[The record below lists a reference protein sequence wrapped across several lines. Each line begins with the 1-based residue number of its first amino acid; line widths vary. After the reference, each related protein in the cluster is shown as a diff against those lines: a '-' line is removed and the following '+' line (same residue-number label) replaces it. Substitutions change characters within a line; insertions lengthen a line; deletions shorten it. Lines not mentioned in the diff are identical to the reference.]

1 MERFKDGLRMAL
13 GDTQEGAGGA
23 FGLAVTLFPVLQ
35 GPNAKLPVPRKREG
49 DGPRGIKFP
58 NGNISRGKARNFDE
72 VPDQELFG
80 GFHDS
85 LRPFSR
91 SGMST
96 IEDATT
102 LGEAIRQQRR
112 RLKVTQKDLAM
123 ASGSGLRFIVD
134 LEKGKPTCQL
144 GKALEIV
151 RVLGMKLEIHGS

>member
-1 MERFKDGLRMAL
+1 M
-13 GDTQEGAGGA
+13 
-23 FGLAVTLFPVLQ
+23 
-35 GPNAKLPVPRKREG
+35 
-49 DGPRGIKFP
+49 
-58 NGNISRGKARNFDE
+58 
-72 VPDQELFG
+72 
-80 GFHDS
+80 
-85 LRPFSR
+85 
-91 SGMST
+91 
-96 IEDATT
+96 IEDATA